1 MSGAVKSV
9 GKAVGGA
16 VKSVGKAVGGA
27 VKSVGKAVSSVA
39 NVVKKVA
46 PIAAPLAMVAFPGI
60 GTALGGMLGAG
71 SGTAATLLGGGLIGA
86 GASAIGGKNPL
97 TGGLLGAGGA
107 YLGSQFG
114 GASGLMGGGGG
125 VAFPGAQYSVAPGSF
140 QAALPG
146 LGVQTAASAAPFT
159 AIPGSFQ
166 AALPGLLSGGGS
178 AFTASNVL
186 RGLNLANSLLGGQP
200 QQITPSVQYQPQQP
214 LAGQANFEPTISL
227 LTNYGVV

>member
-1 MSGAVKSV
+1 MSKAVKSV
-9 GKAVGGA
+9 GKAVG
-16 VKSVGKAVGGA
+16 SA
-27 VKSVGKAVSSVA
+27 VKSVGKAVSSTAKSVV
-39 NVVKKVA
+39 NTVKKVA
-46 PIAAPLAMVAFPGI
+46 PVAVPLAMVAFPGV
-60 GTALGGMLGAG
+60 GTALGAALGAT
-71 SGTAATLLGGGLIGA
+71 GTTATLLGGGLIGA

-114 GASGLMGGGGG
+114 GVSGLMGGGGG

-146 LGVQTAASAAPFT
+146 LGVQTAATAAPFT

-178 AFTASNVL
+178 AFTLSNAL
-186 RGLNLANSLLGGQP
+186 RGLNLANSLLGGGQP

>member
-1 MSGAVKSV
+1 MSKVF
-9 GKAVGGA
+9 KA
-16 VKSVGKAVGGA
+16 
-27 VKSVGKAVSSVA
+27 VGKAVSGAVKGVV

-46 PIAAPLAMVAFPGI
+46 PIAAPIAMVAFPGI
-60 GTALGGMLGAG
+60 GTALGAKLGL
-71 SGTAATLLGGGLIGA
+71 SGTAATLAGGGLIGA
-86 GASAIGGKNPL
+86 GGAAIGGQNPL

-114 GASGLMGGGGG
+114 GASGLLGGGGG
-125 VAFPGAQYSVAPGSF
+125 VAVPGAQYSVAPGSF

-146 LGVQTAASAAPFT
+146 LGIQTAASAAPFT

-200 QQITPSVQYQPQQP
+200 QAQPSVQYQRQQP

-227 LTNYGVV
+227 LTNYGVA

>member
-16 VKSVGKAVGGA
+16 VKSVGKAVG
-27 VKSVGKAVSSVA
+27 SAVSSVA

-46 PIAAPLAMVAFPGI
+46 PVAAPIAMVAFPGV

-114 GASGLMGGGGG
+114 GVSGLMGGGGG
-125 VAFPGAQYSVAPGSF
+125 VAFPGPQYSVNPRSF

-146 LGVQTAASAAPFT
+146 LGIQTAASAAPFT

-178 AFTASNVL
+178 AFTLSNAL
-186 RGLNLANSLLGGQP
+186 RGLNLANSLLGGGQP